1 MNKFIIA
8 ALIGAVSSEQVISI
22 FDLLWPQDVDIAIPD
37 SQAEIGLGAPIE
49 TQWDFEN
56 GEVDKTF
63 DTDKDVISLEVNCDD
78 QGISEGHVRI
88 GLLEAGT
95 WWKAVNQFTGTH
107 FQSELVA
114 VQDEPGTMKTAEVPV
129 ANLDLYTYVL
139 SKAKILGVHCDMYK
153 LTNIKDMKEKCSYT
167 FKWKQD

>member
-8 ALIGAVSSEQVISI
+8 ALVGLVSTEQLISI
-22 FDLLWPQDVDIAIPD
+22 SD
-37 SQAEIGLGAPIE
+37 SPSEIENLQSPID

-56 GEVDKTF
+56 GENDKSLP
-63 DTDKDVISLEVNCDD
+63 DNDVITLEVSCED
-78 QGISEGHVRI
+78 QGIQEGHVRI
-88 GLLEAGT
+88 GLVEAGT

-153 LTNIKDMKEKCSYT
+153 LSNIKDMKEKCSYT